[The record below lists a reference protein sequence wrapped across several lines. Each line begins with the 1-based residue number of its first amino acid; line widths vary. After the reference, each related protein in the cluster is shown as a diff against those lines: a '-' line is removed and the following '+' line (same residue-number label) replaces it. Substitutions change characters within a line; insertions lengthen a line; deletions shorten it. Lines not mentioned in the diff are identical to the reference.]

1 MNLRACPRVIFLII
15 PLLVGW
21 ALGFAA
27 PARGGEIH
35 RLTWEGPITPVAA
48 EYLVEGINRAEEEGA
63 VALVIRMDT
72 PGGLDTSMRDIIKA
86 QLASTVPIVVY
97 VAPEGSRA
105 ASAGAFITLA
115 AHVAAMAPGTNIGS
129 ASPVQMG
136 GAEMDSTMASK
147 VKNDAA
153 AYIASIASGKGRNEE
168 VARAFVTEALNLTA
182 DEALAEGV
190 IEIIALN
197 LAALTDSLE
206 GRTVT
211 VAGVEVV
218 LELAGSTVT
227 DHDPSP
233 RQKFLKRLA
242 DPNLAYILMLLGIYG
257 LFFELSN
264 PGAFAPGIL
273 GGICL
278 LLALFAFQALPVDY
292 TGVGLIIL
300 GVVMLILEIK
310 VPSYGALSIG
320 GITALVLGSLMLF
333 DSPEQWARLS
343 LRVLVPSVM
352 VFAGFF
358 LLCVWMVI
366 RAQKRRVTTGPEAL
380 VGETGRVLKALEPGG
395 EPGKVLF
402 HGEIWDAVCE
412 SSVARNG
419 RVRVLSVEGRL
430 ARVEPEST
438 EHPQPGS

>member
-1 MNLRACPRVIFLII
+1 MSLRTCLRVYFPVLLFLAV
-15 PLLVGW
+15 LAFGLVP
-21 ALGFAA
+21 AA
-27 PARGGEIH
+27 HGGEIH
-35 RLTWEGPITPVAA
+35 LLTWEGPITPVAA
-48 EYLVEGINRAEEEGA
+48 EYLVEGITRAVAEGA
-63 VALVIRMDT
+63 TAVVIQMDT
-72 PGGLDTSMRDIIKA
+72 PGGLDTSMRDIIKT

-168 VARAFVTEALNLTA
+168 VARAFVTEARNLTA
-182 DEALAEGV
+182 EEALAQGIIEV
-190 IEIIALN
+190 IAPH

-211 VAGVEVV
+211 VAGQDVV
-218 LELAGSTVT
+218 LELTDCTVI
-227 DHDPSP
+227 DHDLSP

-242 DPNLAYILMLLGIYG
+242 DPNLAYILMMLGIYG

-300 GVVMLILEIK
+300 GVVLLVLEIK

-343 LRVLVPSVM
+343 MRVLVPSVI

-366 RAQKRRVTTGPEAL
+366 RAQKRRVITGPEAL
-380 VGETGRVLKALEPGG
+380 AGEVGRVLKVIEPGG
-395 EPGKVLF
+395 EPGKVVF
-402 HGEIWDAVCE
+402 HGEIWDAVCDMA
-412 SSVARNG
+412 VAKDSL
-419 RVRVLSVEGRL
+419 VRVVAIDGRL
-430 ARVEPEST
+430 ARVEPISPETPKTRS
-438 EHPQPGS
+438 